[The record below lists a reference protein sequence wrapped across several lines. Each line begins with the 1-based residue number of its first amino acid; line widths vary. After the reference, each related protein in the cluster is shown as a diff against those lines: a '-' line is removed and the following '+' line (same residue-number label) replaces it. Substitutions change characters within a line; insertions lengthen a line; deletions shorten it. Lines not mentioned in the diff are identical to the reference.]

1 MGGGLSPWVTR
12 SEPPKDKIKRPE
24 GHSTR
29 SWVPEDLQT
38 SSESIFLKRK
48 HLSKFICEKLKKRRC
63 VKHISESLDSQVY
76 LPPTHAVSICRTQ
89 TNKNILLFARS
100 LNADLYIVSSLKKLL
115 LSESCKRLGV
125 LPFTPSALRPNK
137 VVFLFPFCHLCY

>member
-1 MGGGLSPWVTR
+1 MRDFHLFCSHWVGVLGGGLSPWVTR

-76 LPPTHAVSICRTQ
+76 LPPTHAVSICRSLYKWQ
-89 TNKNILLFARS
+89 TVELTFEILHEVVITIRHYNS
-100 LNADLYIVSSLKKLL
+100 LLI
-115 LSESCKRLGV
+115 
-125 LPFTPSALRPNK
+125 
-137 VVFLFPFCHLCY
+137 

>member
-1 MGGGLSPWVTR
+1 MRDFHLFCSHWVGVLGGGLSPWVTR

-63 VKHISESLDSQVY
+63 VKHISKSLDSQVY

-100 LNADLYIVSSLKKLL
+100 LNAVHCFIIKKA
-115 LSESCKRLGV
+115 S
-125 LPFTPSALRPNK
+125 PF
-137 VVFLFPFCHLCY
+137 